1 MSLKLQNITVL
12 GSTGSIGVST
22 LDVIRRHPD
31 RYRAFAL
38 CAHSQIDKLFEQCVE
53 FRPRFAVLRNAP
65 LAEKLSERCRTAGLD
80 TEVRH
85 GVEALIELSSLPEVD
100 AVMAAIVGAAG
111 LEPTLAAARAG
122 KKVMLANKEVLVMA
136 GELFM
141 QAVREYGASL
151 LPVDS
156 EHNAIFQSLPVD
168 FARGL
173 ESCGVQKIL
182 LTASG
187 GPFRNS
193 PLADLA
199 NVTPEQACAHPN
211 WVMGRKI
218 SVDSATMMNKGLEV
232 IEAHWLF
239 AAPPE
244 MIQVV
249 VHPQSVI
256 HSAVQ
261 YADGSVLA
269 QLGNPDMRTPIAY
282 AMAWPERIAAGV
294 EPLDLFK
301 IARLDFSAPD
311 FERFRCLQ
319 LAYDVL
325 REGGTAPAILNA
337 ANEIAVAAFLDGHL
351 PFLGIPLLNETVLQS
366 MPAGP
371 EGSLA
376 DVLAADAE
384 ARHLASLLIREQ
396 RFT

>member
-1 MSLKLQNITVL
+1 MKIQNITVL

-38 CAHSQIDKLFEQCVE
+38 CAHSQIDKLFAQCLE
-53 FRPRFAVLRNAP
+53 FKPAFAVLRDAA
-65 LAEKLSERCRTAGLD
+65 LAAELSQRCRKAGLE
-80 TEVRH
+80 TEVRF
-85 GVEALIELSSLPEVD
+85 GVQALIDLSVLPEVD
-100 AVMAAIVGAAG
+100 SVMAAIVGAAG
-111 LEPTLAAARAG
+111 LEPTLAAAKAG
-122 KKVMLANKEVLVMA
+122 KRLMLANKEVLVMA

-141 QAVREYGASL
+141 RAVKESGALL

-156 EHNAIFQSLPVD
+156 EHNAIFQSLPAD

-173 ESCGVQKIL
+173 VACGVEKIL

-187 GPFRNS
+187 GPFRNT
-193 PLADLA
+193 PLAELSA
-199 NVTPEQACAHPN
+199 ITPDAACAHPN

-218 SVDSATMMNKGLEV
+218 SVDSSTMMNKGLEV
-232 IEAHWLF
+232 IEARWLF
-239 AAPPE
+239 DAPAE

-269 QLGNPDMRTPIAY
+269 QMGNPDMRTPIAY
-282 AMAWPERIAAGV
+282 AMAYPERVSAGV

-301 IARLDFSAPD
+301 IGRLEFFEPD
-311 FERFRCLQ
+311 LERFPCLQ

-325 REGGTAPAILNA
+325 QAGGTAPAILNA
-337 ANEIAVAAFLDGHL
+337 ANEVAVAAFLDGRL
-351 PFLGIPLLNETVLQS
+351 PFLGISELNRATLESV
-366 MPAGP
+366 PAGP

-376 DVLAADAE
+376 DVLAADNAARQFAE
-384 ARHLASLLIREQ
+384 QQVSQ
-396 RFT
+396 NRFA